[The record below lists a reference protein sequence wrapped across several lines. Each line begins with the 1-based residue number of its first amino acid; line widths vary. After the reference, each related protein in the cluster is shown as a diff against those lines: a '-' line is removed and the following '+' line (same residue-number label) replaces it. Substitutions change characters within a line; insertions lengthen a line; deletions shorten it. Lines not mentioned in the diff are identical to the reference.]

1 MRKYLLAGLMAGA
14 AAISA
19 TPASAQEATPFS
31 GVRVEGIVG
40 YDTTDVEDENSSG
53 IAYGA
58 GVGYDFQ
65 MGGLVAGIEAEA
77 SDSTLDECVSDV
89 DLVGDELCVQ
99 AGRDLYVGGRI
110 GAAVSRNVLLYGKA
124 GYTNARVALD
134 YEDGTAGTCSTSR
147 KARIW
152 TASASAA
159 ASSSRSARTASP
171 RPNIAIRTTSRASTA
186 TRSSPASA
194 SASDARSEVIP
205 AQAWIENRGR
215 SGDAPAPFFLVVI
228 HWRALPGPL

>member
-14 AAISA
+14 AVISA
-19 TPASAQEATPFS
+19 TPASAQEAAPFS

-53 IAYGA
+53 ILYGV

-65 MGGLVAGIEAEA
+65 VGGLVAGIEAEA

-99 AGRDLYVGGRI
+99 AGRDLYVGGRV
-110 GAAVSRNVLLYGKA
+110 GAAVSRNVLLYGKV

-134 YEDGTAGTCSTSR
+134 YEDGTTGTVLDFEEGENLDGVRVGAGLEFALGPNSFA
-147 KARIW
+147 KAEYRY
-152 TASASAA
+152 SNYEQGFD
-159 ASSSRSARTASP
+159 RH
-171 RPNIAIRTTSRASTA
+171 
-186 TRSSPASA
+186 
-194 SASDARSEVIP
+194 
-205 AQAWIENRGR
+205 QAVAGFGFR
-215 SGDAPAPFFLVVI
+215 F
-228 HWRALPGPL
+228 

>member
-1 MRKYLLAGLMAGA
+1 MRKYLLAGLMTGA

-134 YEDGTAGTCSTSR
+134 YEDGTAATALDFEEGENLDGVRVGAGLEFALGPNSFA
-147 KARIW
+147 KAEYRY
-152 TASASAA
+152 SNYEQGFD
-159 ASSSRSARTASP
+159 RH
-171 RPNIAIRTTSRASTA
+171 
-186 TRSSPASA
+186 
-194 SASDARSEVIP
+194 
-205 AQAWIENRGR
+205 Q
-215 SGDAPAPFFLVVI
+215 VVAGFGF
-228 HWRALPGPL
+228 RF